1 MGGWGG
7 ENEGGARR
15 LACFL
20 GGLFLSRPHPAA
32 LHARPTFPPPPQFR
46 TYKIIYRR
54 YAGLFFSFCV
64 DLSDNEL
71 SYVEAIHCFV
81 EMLDRYFGNV
91 CELDLVFNFHKAYTI
106 LDEFILAGELQET
119 SQAVMLER
127 LVRLLSAPRSKAAP
141 PRPPLTHLNPTPEPP
156 RACAEGAGEEYDVAG
171 QQCTRGG
178 GGRGGQVFRA
188 QQSFAFFHA
197 FPAIAANCARGGRG
211 VWVVA

>member
-1 MGGWGG
+1 MTQ
-7 ENEGGARR
+7 RR
-15 LACFL
+15 LFTPP
-20 GGLFLSRPHPAA
+20 SRPSRA
-32 LHARPTFPPPPQFR
+32 PPPPSPPFSFDTCALQFR

-91 CELDLVFNFHKAYTI
+91 CELDLVFHFHKAYTI

-127 LVRLLSAPRSKAAP
+127 LRELEKSMM
-141 PRPPLTHLNPTPEPP
+141 
-156 RACAEGAGEEYDVAG
+156 
-171 QQCTRGG
+171 
-178 GGRGGQVFRA
+178 
-188 QQSFAFFHA
+188 
-197 FPAIAANCARGGRG
+197 
-211 VWVVA
+211 

>member
-1 MGGWGG
+1 MGGCGGG

-15 LACFL
+15 RR
-20 GGLFLSRPHPAA
+20 LFARHTSPHARARRP
-32 LHARPTFPPPPQFR
+32 RPTFPPTQFR

-127 LVRLLSAPRSKAAP
+127 LRELEKSMM
-141 PRPPLTHLNPTPEPP
+141 
-156 RACAEGAGEEYDVAG
+156 
-171 QQCTRGG
+171 
-178 GGRGGQVFRA
+178 
-188 QQSFAFFHA
+188 
-197 FPAIAANCARGGRG
+197 
-211 VWVVA
+211 

>member
-1 MGGWGG
+1 MR
-7 ENEGGARR
+7 GAPAGS
-15 LACFL
+15 LVFC
-20 GGLFLSRPHPAA
+20 GPSLSRTPPPFTPAP
-32 LHARPTFPPPPQFR
+32 RPTFPPPPQFR

-127 LVRLLSAPRSKAAP
+127 LVRLPSAPRSLAGP
-141 PRPPLTHLNPTPEPP
+141 PCPPLTHLKPHTLKPP
-156 RACAEGAGEEYDVAG
+156 AP
-171 QQCTRGG
+171 
-178 GGRGGQVFRA
+178 A
-188 QQSFAFFHA
+188 QKELEKSMM
-197 FPAIAANCARGGRG
+197 
-211 VWVVA
+211 

>member
-1 MGGWGG
+1 VRAGCSRRAQSAQPPA
-7 ENEGGARR
+7 GAARG
-15 LACFL
+15 AFA
-20 GGLFLSRPHPAA
+20 PA
-32 LHARPTFPPPPQFR
+32 RPPPPPPPSPGIPTPLASFAEFR

-127 LVRLLSAPRSKAAP
+127 LVRLPSAPRSLAGP
-141 PRPPLTHLNPTPEPP
+141 PCPPLTHLKPHTIKPP
-156 RACAEGAGEEYDVAG
+156 AP
-171 QQCTRGG
+171 
-178 GGRGGQVFRA
+178 A
-188 QQSFAFFHA
+188 QKELEKSMM
-197 FPAIAANCARGGRG
+197 
-211 VWVVA
+211 